1 MLRLF
6 KPDGYYRALTAI
18 PIAEFLKRDISGV
31 LFDLDNTITTWN
43 NLVCD
48 ESVIAWFRQLH
59 EAGIKSCILS
69 NNHAPRIEPVAKI
82 LGSFFVAEAH
92 KPSAQGY
99 YRGMQ
104 VLGTTEANTM
114 MVGDQLLT
122 DIYGAKKVGIACFLV
137 VPIDTRQEYWF
148 TTLVNRRLER
158 LLLRRLKLVAK

>member
-1 MLRLF
+1 M
-6 KPDGYYRALTAI
+6 
-18 PIAEFLKRDISGV
+18 
-31 LFDLDNTITTWN
+31 
-43 NLVCD
+43 
-48 ESVIAWFRQLH
+48 
-59 EAGIKSCILS
+59 
-69 NNHAPRIEPVAKI
+69 
-82 LGSFFVAEAH
+82 AEAR

-122 DIYGAKKVGIACFLV
+122 DIYGAKKIGLACFLV

-158 LLLRRLKLVAK
+158 LLLRRLRLVAK